1 MQPSSKYAST
11 ATTSKGFTYN
21 ETDNNITTLFSLN
34 SVVDNSIAYSKTTDS
49 EYKKYSMAC
58 WASNANS
65 WYVNQSIHADI
76 PWRYSSSSTRHAY
89 VKSVSVSKDW
99 ASNKSCSVYNI
110 FLNANSQSRE
120 YNFGY
125 NVSESSTAGSFTAK
139 VVSDFDV
146 NNIVFTASVSGLTK
160 TEWENFISSGTITAN
175 HTISLSDFL
184 EAPENYMI
192 SDFQVKSLATWDSVN
207 DTWKANEIIYPTA
220 LIDSEEMRSI
230 VGYKVLFYK
239 NLHMGCTSDYAGA
252 NLYCDNMTVYTNAW
266 EYGTMTSQIDQIN
279 GNILGSALDS
289 LVVYPALSGDEI
301 ITACEDG
308 VTGTFSTPW
317 IKFNTGNSFIDMYE
331 SDTYTLV
338 QDTYPADASTSH
350 PNSWKKHFRQMI
362 FGTKVSECMAQIG
375 VYFWTDTVSDLNSS
389 SCTPDD
395 MSLSES
401 MYLGAMN
408 SDGLTSGTWIRGED
422 IDDYNG
428 INKAGSIVHPDFDPS
443 GGGGGAEGDGEDD
456 IDSMGFDG
464 MSCSVGGPAK
474 YYIMSYSDI
483 HHLIGDFNAHAE
495 PGTSISNNII
505 SCYVN
510 ALDWNWSTGS
520 EAIQIFSGGAQTNAF
535 TSDINYKVLSGY
547 NKRDIIG
554 SIDVPRMTNTFYD
567 FSPYS
572 TYEVYV
578 PFCGWVALPDTVAGR
593 NIKIYFETD
602 EATCGCK
609 GRVFFVDSSG
619 NGVTVAEI
627 TGSFG
632 APCPIQ
638 VIEGGL
644 YKQAML
650 SNGLQVIGGIASGVM
665 GGAMGAGALAVSGF
679 SSAMQS
685 LGNCLIAG
693 NTNYGQTIGR
703 AGDASG
709 LMCAGKPYLKITY
722 PPIDE
727 VVNNSMFGH
736 TIGYLCNEVGVLRNY
751 HGFTVCLN
759 PHITGIDC
767 TDEEKEEIK
776 RLLED
781 GVIL

>member
-1 MQPSSKYAST
+1 MAIITDSIVDVGTYTTFNVGLSKYISQY
-11 ATTSKGFTYN
+11 SEDEIWNFPYCSSQWRFWQHIGDSTYN
-21 ETDNNITTLFSLN
+21 DFAPGGAGEPYNLQFPLKFTGRYESDGALNFDPGEIEYNNPGGIYCRIIWLYGTTTPITTLFPNNKRSITSGDN
-34 SVVDNSIAYSKTTDS
+34 VKIITQMDMTKCRIHAKDVVPGDYVHPIGP
-49 EYKKYSMAC
+49 
-58 WASNANS
+58 
-65 WYVNQSIHADI
+65 VNQTNYINFDDFKIIENHDNVTDYMPPSHGVIFPAVMFQWNGKLHIFRLFQNSYNALD
-76 PWRYSSSSTRHAY
+76 WSWFVSTNTEDKN
-89 VKSVSVSKDW
+89 V
-99 ASNKSCSVYNI
+99 
-110 FLNANSQSRE
+110 Q
-120 YNFGY
+120 GY
-125 NVSESSTAGSFTAK
+125 
-139 VVSDFDV
+139 
-146 NNIVFTASVSGLTK
+146 
-160 TEWENFISSGTITAN
+160 EWDAQ
-175 HTISLSDFL
+175 SLSF
-184 EAPENYMI
+184 
-192 SDFQVKSLATWDSVN
+192 
-207 DTWKANEIIYPTA
+207 
-220 LIDSEEMRSI
+220 
-230 VGYKVLFYK
+230 
-239 NLHMGCTSDYAGA
+239 
-252 NLYCDNMTVYTNAW
+252 
-266 EYGTMTSQIDQIN
+266 
-279 GNILGSALDS
+279 
-289 LVVYPALSGDEI
+289 
-301 ITACEDG
+301 DG
-308 VTGTFSTPW
+308 
-317 IKFNTGNSFIDMYE
+317 
-331 SDTYTLV
+331 
-338 QDTYPADASTSH
+338 Q
-350 PNSWKKHFRQMI
+350 Q
-362 FGTKVSECMAQIG
+362 G
-375 VYFWTDTVSDLNSS
+375 VYFPINIYRQFQHLYPLSAESHESWTVDFEGNVGAIYQWWYGSHTGGRINPATEETYLEAISWYGMMFEHKGIQYKPIIIDGYVTGYTS
-389 SCTPDD
+389 D
-395 MSLSES
+395 MSI
-401 MYLGAMN
+401 
-408 SDGLTSGTWIRGED
+408 TSD
-422 IDDYNG
+422 IDNWIG
-428 INKAGSIVHPDFDPS
+428 ATNHNVPPAPPGPTPS
-443 GGGGGAEGDGEDD
+443 TDDD

-464 MSCSVGGPAK
+464 MSCNVGGPAK

-520 EAIQIFSGGAQTNAF
+520 EPIEIYSGGAQTVAF
-535 TSDINYKVLSGY
+535 TSDINYAVLTGY
-547 NKRDIIG
+547 NARDIIG

-572 TYEVYV
+572 TYEVYI

-593 NIKIYFETD
+593 HIKIYFETD

-609 GRVFFVDSSG
+609 GRVFFVDNSG

-650 SNGLQVIGGIASGVM
+650 SNGLQVIGGMASGIM
-665 GGAMGAGALAVSGF
+665 GGAMGAGALAVSGL

-736 TIGYLCNEVGVLRNY
+736 TVGYLCNTVGQLKNFS
-751 HGFTVCLN
+751 GFTVCAN
-759 PHITGIDC
+759 PHITGVKC
-767 TDEEKEEIK
+767 TDTEKEEIK